1 MARGPNY
8 VIIVVGI
15 FSSAEVL
22 QRTLQKMEAEIR
34 TLIEN
39 RTKKQK
45 AMQIT
50 LNPLTYVGNI
60 VFVAVNMIHKKPDD
74 VEVLL
79 VAYTVRD
86 MLRECG
92 AQVILEKDTAL
103 LYNENI
109 LVE

>member
-1 MARGPNY
+1 MAKGLNY

-15 FSSAEVL
+15 YSSAEIL

-50 LNPLTYVGNI
+50 INPLTYVGNI

-74 VEVLL
+74 AEVLL
-79 VAYTVRD
+79 LSYTVRD

-92 AQVILEKDTAL
+92 AHVVLEKDTGL